1 MFRKSF
7 GPFTATYRK
16 GDSYINVSAMGVEVD
31 VINISHL
38 PGNTITRSQFLAE
51 VEDSKDYILSAY
63 NMRDIS
69 MLARY

>member
-16 GDSYINVSAMGVEVD
+16 GDSYINVSAMGVDID
-31 VINISHL
+31 VINIAHL
-38 PGNTITRSQFLAE
+38 PGPTITRAQFLAE
-51 VEDSKDYILSAY
+51 VEDSKDYILNAY
-63 NMRDIS
+63 DMRDIA